1 MKKLDVF
8 VIKSYIGPL
17 VLTFFISLFIL
28 VMQFLWKYVDDLVGK
43 GLEWYIIGELLFYA
57 SSTFVPLALPLAILL
72 SSLMTFGNLGE
83 QYELVA
89 LKASGIS
96 LRRIMKPLI
105 ALSLVISI
113 MAFLFSNYV
122 LPIANL
128 KFHSLLYDVRQQKLT
143 LNIKEGIFY
152 NGIEGFTIRVASKDQ
167 EKNILKD
174 IMIYNHSQRL
184 GNTQL
189 TVAKWGTMEMAPDKS
204 TLIFKLFD
212 GSNYEEITDRRN
224 YKITRPF
231 QRSHFKEQ
239 TRRFGGLDF
248 ALNRTNEELFRN
260 NYQMMN
266 LGQLSQTKDSLSE
279 ELVIR
284 KNTFQKSIREKYE
297 FLNAKVDTLKK
308 ASNILASQ
316 ATKDSASL
324 VSSDSI
330 SRHSTDSVLLAAN
343 DSIKQLLKDSVLLAS
358 NDTVLPVSAASI
370 ASKTPDLLVGLTKT
384 EKAKILDFA
393 LQATR
398 SVKNNIEYSKKD
410 FEERQLRVRKH
421 EIEWHRKFTL
431 SIACLILFFIGAPLG
446 AIIRKGGLGLPVVV
460 SVFFFVIFHIISI
473 TGEKYARAGI
483 LEPQI
488 AMWLASAVLLPLGIF
503 LTYKSTTD
511 SPILEADAWNRILKK
526 ILFFKK
532 SEAPISPEVK

>member
-1 MKKLDVF
+1 LKKLDVF

-89 LKASGIS
+89 MKASGIS
-96 LRRIMKPLI
+96 LRRIMKPLVV
-105 ALSLVISI
+105 LSFLISI

-152 NGIEGFTIRVASKDQ
+152 NGIEGFTIRVGSKDPD
-167 EKNILKD
+167 KNILHD
-174 IMIYNHSQRL
+174 IMIYNHSQRM

-189 TVAKWGTMEMAPDKS
+189 TIAKWGTMEMAPDKS
-204 TLIFKLFD
+204 TLIFKLYD
-212 GSNYEEITDRRN
+212 GYNYEEMTDKRD

-231 QRSHFKEQ
+231 QRSQFKEE

-266 LGQLSQTKDSLSE
+266 LAQLSHSRDSLSGELNIRKQRFYKSVDEKYELLNKIDTLALKKDSL
-279 ELVIR
+279 VP
-284 KNTFQKSIREKYE
+284 
-297 FLNAKVDTLKK
+297 DTLNIM
-308 ASNILASQ
+308 AHMSNPERV
-316 ATKDSASL
+316 KVMDY
-324 VSSDSI
+324 
-330 SRHSTDSVLLAAN
+330 
-343 DSIKQLLKDSVLLAS
+343 
-358 NDTVLPVSAASI
+358 
-370 ASKTPDLLVGLTKT
+370 
-384 EKAKILDFA
+384 A
-393 LQATR
+393 LQSAR
-398 SVKNNIEYSKKD
+398 SIKNNIENTRKD
-410 FEERQLRVRKH
+410 FSDRDERIRKH

-460 SVFFFVIFHIISI
+460 SVFFFVLFHIISI

-483 LEPQI
+483 MEPKY
-488 AMWLASAVLLPLGIF
+488 AMWMASMVLLPLGIF
-503 LTYKSTTD
+503 LTYKATSD
-511 SPILEADAWNRILKK
+511 SPILDADAWNRI
-526 ILFFKK
+526 FKK
-532 SEAPISPEVK
+532 FFIFTKKEQESGSTIIK

>member
-1 MKKLDVF
+1 LKKLDVF
-8 VIKSYIGPL
+8 IIKSYIGPL

-89 LKASGIS
+89 IKASGIS

-152 NGIEGFTIRVASKDQ
+152 NGIEGFTIRVASKDH
-167 EKNILKD
+167 EKNILND
-174 IMIYNHSQRL
+174 VMIYNHSERQ
-184 GNTQL
+184 GNTRL
-189 TVAKWGTMEMAPDKS
+189 TIAKWGTMEMAPDKS
-204 TLIFKLFD
+204 TLIFKLYD
-212 GSNYEEITDRRN
+212 GFNYEEITDRRN

-231 QRSHFKEQ
+231 QRSQFKEQ

-279 ELVIR
+279 ELIIR
-284 KNTFQKSIREKYE
+284 KNTFQKSVKEKYE
-297 FLNAKVDTLKK
+297 FFNAKVDTITKVAK
-308 ASNILASQ
+308 SKTSNDSTLLVSNDSLVRIS
-316 ATKDSASL
+316 KDSTLL
-324 VSSDSI
+324 VSKDSLFQL
-330 SRHSTDSVLLAAN
+330 SNDSTFQVSNDSVAGDTTNLLA
-343 DSIKQLLKDSVLLAS
+343 
-358 NDTVLPVSAASI
+358 
-370 ASKTPDLLVGLTKT
+370 GLNKT

-393 LQATR
+393 LQSAR
-398 SVKNNIEYSKKD
+398 AVKNNIEYSKKD
-410 FEERQLRVRKH
+410 FEERELRVRKH

-483 LEPQI
+483 LEPEI

-503 LTYKSTTD
+503 LTYKATTD

-526 ILFFKK
+526 ILIFKK
-532 SEAPISPEVK
+532 SEQINSAEVQ

>member
-1 MKKLDVF
+1 
-8 VIKSYIGPL
+8 
-17 VLTFFISLFIL
+17 
-28 VMQFLWKYVDDLVGK
+28 
-43 GLEWYIIGELLFYA
+43 
-57 SSTFVPLALPLAILL
+57 
-72 SSLMTFGNLGE
+72 
-83 QYELVA
+83 
-89 LKASGIS
+89 
-96 LRRIMKPLI
+96 
-105 ALSLVISI
+105 

-174 IMIYNHSQRL
+174 IMIYNHSERQ
-184 GNTQL
+184 GNTRL
-189 TVAKWGTMEMAPDKS
+189 TIAKWGTMEMAPDKS
-204 TLIFKLFD
+204 TLIFKLYD
-212 GSNYEEITDRRN
+212 GYNYEELTDRRN

-231 QRSHFKEQ
+231 QRSQFKEQ

-266 LGQLSQTKDSLSE
+266 LGQLSQTKDSLSQ

-297 FLNAKVDTLKK
+297 FLNAKIDTLKK
-308 ASNILASQ
+308 ASNISVSQ
-316 ATKDSASL
+316 ATKDTASL
-324 VSSDSI
+324 VSTDSI
-330 SRHSTDSVLLAAN
+330 SRHSTDSILLASN
-343 DSIKQLLKDSVLLAS
+343 DSIKQLSSDSGLMAS
-358 NDTVLPVSAASI
+358 NDSILPVSAASI
-370 ASKTPDLLVGLTKT
+370 ASKTPNLLTGLTKT
-384 EKAKILDFA
+384 EKAKILDYA
-393 LQATR
+393 LQAAR
-398 SVKNNIEYSKKD
+398 SVKNNVEYSKKD

-503 LTYKSTTD
+503 LTYKATTD

-526 ILFFKK
+526 FLFFKK
-532 SEAPISPEVK
+532 SEAPNSPEVK

>member
-1 MKKLDVF
+1 MKKLDLF
-8 VIKSYIGPL
+8 VLKSYIGPL

-96 LRRIMKPLI
+96 LRRIMKPLV

-167 EKNILKD
+167 DKNILHD
-174 IMIYNHSQRL
+174 IMIYNHSQRQ

-189 TVAKWGTMEMAPDKS
+189 TIAKWGTMEMAPDKS
-204 TLIFKLFD
+204 TLIFKLYD
-212 GSNYEEITDRRN
+212 GYNYEEVTDRRN

-231 QRSHFKEQ
+231 QRSQFREQ

-266 LGQLSQTKDSLSE
+266 LGQLSQTQDSLSE
-279 ELVIR
+279 ELVLR
-284 KNTFQKSIREKYE
+284 KKRFIKSIDEKFE
-297 FLNAKVDTLKK
+297 FLKK
-308 ASNILASQ
+308 A
-316 ATKDSASL
+316 DSLL
-324 VSSDSI
+324 VS
-330 SRHSTDSVLLAAN
+330 H
-343 DSIKQLLKDSVLLAS
+343 
-358 NDTVLPVSAASI
+358 DTI
-370 ASKTPDLLVGLTKT
+370 TPDTAYLMAALDKT
-384 EKAKILDFA
+384 EQLKVMDYS
-393 LQATR
+393 LQSAR

-410 FEERQLRVRKH
+410 FEERELRIRKH
-421 EIEWHRKFTL
+421 DIEWHRKFTL
-431 SIACLILFFIGAPLG
+431 SIACFILFFIGAPLG

-483 LEPQI
+483 LEPRL
-488 AMWLASAVLLPLGIF
+488 AMWLASLVLLPLGIF
-503 LTYKSTTD
+503 LTYKATTD
-511 SPILEADAWNRILKK
+511 SPILEADAWNRV
-526 ILFFKK
+526 FKK
-532 SEAPISPEVK
+532 LLFYKKDDQEKIPEVK

>member
-1 MKKLDVF
+1 MKKLDLF
-8 VIKSYIGPL
+8 VLKSYIGPL

-96 LRRIMKPLI
+96 LRRIMKPLVV
-105 ALSLVISI
+105 LSLVISI

-167 EKNILKD
+167 DKNILHD
-174 IMIYNHSQRL
+174 IMIYNHSQRQ

-189 TVAKWGTMEMAPDKS
+189 TIAKWGTMEMAPDKS
-204 TLIFKLFD
+204 TLIFKLYD
-212 GSNYEEITDRRN
+212 GYNYEEVTDRRN

-231 QRSHFKEQ
+231 QRSQFKEQ

-266 LGQLSQTKDSLSE
+266 LGQLSQTQDSLSE
-279 ELVIR
+279 ELVLR
-284 KNTFQKSIREKYE
+284 KEKFYKSIIEKFEY
-297 FLNAKVDTLKK
+297 FNK
-308 ASNILASQ
+308 A
-316 ATKDSASL
+316 DSIF

-330 SRHSTDSVLLAAN
+330 VRDSTFLMAAL
-343 DSIKQLLKDSVLLAS
+343 D
-358 NDTVLPVSAASI
+358 
-370 ASKTPDLLVGLTKT
+370 KT
-384 EKAKILDFA
+384 EQLKVMDYA
-393 LQATR
+393 LQSAR
-398 SVKNNIEYSKKD
+398 AVKNNIEYSKKD
-410 FEERQLRVRKH
+410 FEERELRIRKH
-421 EIEWHRKFTL
+421 DIEWHRKFTL
-431 SIACLILFFIGAPLG
+431 SIACFILFFIGAPLG

-483 LEPQI
+483 LEPRL
-488 AMWLASAVLLPLGIF
+488 AMWLASLVLLPLGIF
-503 LTYKSTTD
+503 LTYKATTD
-511 SPILEADAWNRILKK
+511 SPILEADAWNRVFKK
-526 ILFFKK
+526 ILLVKK
-532 SEAPISPEVK
+532 DEEEEILEVK

>member
-96 LRRIMKPLI
+96 LRRIMKPLV

-212 GSNYEEITDRRN
+212 GFNYEEITDRRN

-231 QRSHFKEQ
+231 QRSQFKEQ

-266 LGQLSQTKDSLSE
+266 LGQLTQTKDSLSQ

-284 KNTFQKSIREKYE
+284 KSTFQKSIREKYE

-316 ATKDSASL
+316 ATKDTASL
-324 VSSDSI
+324 VSTDSI
-330 SRHSTDSVLLAAN
+330 IKISTDSVLLATN
-343 DSIKQLLKDSVLLAS
+343 DSIKQLSNDSALLTSNDSILPVLAS
-358 NDTVLPVSAASI
+358 SI
-370 ASKTPDLLVGLTKT
+370 ISNPSDLLEGLSKT

-393 LQATR
+393 LQAAR

-503 LTYKSTTD
+503 LTYKATTD
-511 SPILEADAWNRILKK
+511 SPILEADAWNRFLKK
-526 ILFFKK
+526 FIFLKK
-532 SEAPISPEVK
+532 SEAPTNPEVK

>member
-1 MKKLDVF
+1 LKKLDVF

-330 SRHSTDSVLLAAN
+330 SRHSTDSILLAAN

-358 NDTVLPVSAASI
+358 NDSILPVSTAST
-370 ASKTPDLLVGLTKT
+370 ASKTPNLLVGLTKT
-384 EKAKILDFA
+384 EKAKILDYA
-393 LQATR
+393 LQAAR

-488 AMWLASAVLLPLGIF
+488 AMWLASVVLLPLGIF
-503 LTYKSTTD
+503 LTYKATTD
-511 SPILEADAWNRILKK
+511 SPILEADAWNRFLKK
-526 ILFFKK
+526 FLIFKK
-532 SEAPISPEVK
+532 SGKTISPEVI

>member
-1 MKKLDVF
+1 LKKLDVF

-174 IMIYNHSQRL
+174 IMIYNHSERQ
-184 GNTQL
+184 GNTRL
-189 TVAKWGTMEMAPDKS
+189 TIAKWGTMEMAPDKS
-204 TLIFKLFD
+204 TLIFKLYD
-212 GSNYEEITDRRN
+212 GYNYEELTDRRN

-231 QRSHFKEQ
+231 QRSQFKEQ

-266 LGQLSQTKDSLSE
+266 LGQLSQTKDSLSQ

-297 FLNAKVDTLKK
+297 FLNAKIDTLKK
-308 ASNILASQ
+308 ASNISVSQ
-316 ATKDSASL
+316 ATKDTASL
-324 VSSDSI
+324 VSTDSI
-330 SRHSTDSVLLAAN
+330 IEVLT
-343 DSIKQLLKDSVLLAS
+343 DSVLLAS
-358 NDTVLPVSAASI
+358 NDSIKQLSSDSGLMASNDSILPVSAASI
-370 ASKTPDLLVGLTKT
+370 ASKTPNLLTGLTKT
-384 EKAKILDFA
+384 EKAKILDYA
-393 LQATR
+393 LQAAR
-398 SVKNNIEYSKKD
+398 SVKNNVEYSKKD

-503 LTYKSTTD
+503 LTYKATTD

-526 ILFFKK
+526 FIFLKK
-532 SEAPISPEVK
+532 SEAPNSPEVK